1 MKKLFV
7 HVLVLTLFF
16 SVTSYAQDRETE
28 PMLDKGVRE
37 LGLNGDIDLLGDEG
51 DVDVLL
57 NATYGYFISDGIEVG
72 PYFRFSRL
80 NDGDDMNYSLGAFG
94 EYHLPD
100 LRLVGFAASIPYVG
114 ASIGIDFFDS
124 DVDEDES
131 AITFIPQAG
140 IKWFF
145 RNYVA
150 VDTNFYFATAT
161 DDIYRNDGD
170 LDDYDFGIRLGL
182 RVLFK

>member
-1 MKKLFV
+1 MRKLFV
-7 HVLVLTLFF
+7 HVLVLTICF
-16 SVTSYAQDRETE
+16 SAISYAQDRTD

-37 LGLNGDIDLLGDEG
+37 LGLIGVIDLLGEQG

-57 NATYGYFISDGIEVG
+57 NASYGYFMSDGIEVG
-72 PYFRFSRL
+72 PYFSYSRS
-80 NDGDDMNYSLGAFG
+80 NDGDVMNYSLGVFG
-94 EYHLPD
+94 EYHLSD
-100 LRLVGFAASIPYVG
+100 LRLVNFAASIPYVG
-114 ASIGIDFFDS
+114 ASIGLDFLDS
-124 DVDEDES
+124 DINEDES
-131 AITFIPQAG
+131 AITFVPQIG

-161 DDIYRNDGD
+161 DDIFVNDND
-170 LDDYDFGIRLGL
+170 ADDYDFGIRLGL